1 LRCLKIEGKSI
12 YKVLESISS
21 PQDVKKLDISKMSE
35 LAEDIRG
42 MLVNSV
48 SRCGGHLAANL
59 GVVELTIALHYVFN
73 TPEDQIIWDVGHQS
87 YVHKMLTGRW
97 SQMATLRQF
106 GGLSGF
112 PKNEESPHDAYNTGH
127 SSTSISAALGLAMA
141 RDIKK
146 EKHSVVA
153 VIGDGAL
160 TGGMAYEALNHA
172 GQEGRDLIVVLND
185 NEMSISRNV
194 GAMSAYLNR
203 LRTDPSYSRKKEEI
217 ETALNK
223 IPGIGPNIA
232 RAAGRF
238 KDMVKYVMV
247 PGILF
252 EELGFTYIG
261 PVNGHN
267 LEGLITVLANVK
279 KMKGPVLVHTITQK
293 GRGYEPA
300 LNEPDRFHG
309 IGPFDISTGKQ
320 RPRTIKT
327 YTEVFGDFMLE
338 RAQEDDKLVAITAAM
353 ASGTGLVNFAHNY
366 PERFFDV
373 GICEQHAVTLAAGLA
388 RGGMRPVVAIYSTF
402 LQRAY
407 DQIVQDVALQN
418 LPVIFAIDRAGLVGE
433 DGPTHHGVLDLSCLR
448 SIPNLVIMAPA
459 NELELRNML
468 NTAFNIPGPVAIR
481 YPRGTGEG
489 LEIEGPPRI
498 LETGRSLL
506 LEEGEDLA
514 IIGVGRGVSM
524 GAEVRRI
531 LESRG
536 ISTALID
543 ARFVKPLDSKMIC
556 RAALHCKRVVCI
568 EDNYLAGGFGSAL
581 LEVLQDNN
589 INAEVLR
596 LGIPDEFIEHGRV
609 DQLFELLNLDSES
622 MVETIVTRWPGLL
635 KNGKIWGLFNFG
647 KG

>member
-1 LRCLKIEGKSI
+1 VIILYKI
-12 YKVLESISS
+12 LESISS
-21 PQDVKKLDISKMSE
+21 PQDVKKLSPAKMNE
-35 LAEDIRG
+35 LADDIRE
-42 MLVNSV
+42 LLINSV

-73 TPEDQIIWDVGHQS
+73 TPEDRIIWDVGHQS
-87 YVHKMLTGRW
+87 YVHKILTGRW
-97 SQMATLRQF
+97 QQMDSLRQF

-112 PKNEESPHDAYNTGH
+112 PKSEESPHDAFNTGH
-127 SSTSISAALGLAMA
+127 SSTSISAALGLVLA
-141 RDIKK
+141 RDIKE

-160 TGGMAYEALNHA
+160 TGGMAFEALNHA

-217 ETALNK
+217 ETALNR

-238 KDMVKYVMV
+238 KDMVKYFMV

-267 LEGLITVLANVK
+267 LEELITVLANVR

-293 GRGYEPA
+293 GRGYQPA
-300 LNEPDRFHG
+300 LNDPDRFHG

-327 YTEVFGDFMLE
+327 YTEVFGEFLLDRAEEDE
-338 RAQEDDKLVAITAAM
+338 RVVAITAAM
-353 ASGTGLVNFAHNY
+353 TSGTGLVEFSKRY
-366 PERFFDV
+366 PNRFFDV

-388 RGGMRPVVAIYSTF
+388 RGGMRPVVAVYSTF

-407 DQIVQDVALQN
+407 DQIVHDVALQK

-433 DGPTHHGVLDLSCLR
+433 DGPTHHGVFDLSYLR
-448 SIPNLVIMAPA
+448 NIPNLVIMAPS
-459 NELELRNML
+459 NEIELRNMFY
-468 NTAFNIPGPVAIR
+468 TAFNLEGPVAIR
-481 YPRGTGEG
+481 YPRGVGEG
-489 LEIEGPPRI
+489 LEITGPPR
-498 LETGRSLL
+498 LL
-506 LEEGEDLA
+506 QIGQSRILEEGDDLA
-514 IIGVGRGVSM
+514 IIAAGRGLNI
-524 GAEVRRI
+524 GAEVGK
-531 LESRG
+531 LLATRG
-536 ISTALID
+536 ITVTLLD
-543 ARFVKPLDSKMIC
+543 ARFVKPLDSKVIC
-556 RAALHCKRVVCI
+556 RSVIRCKRVLCI
-568 EDNYLAGGFGSAL
+568 EDNCLAGGFGSAL
-581 LEVLQDNN
+581 LELLADNN
-589 INAEVLR
+589 IKAEMLR
-596 LGIPDEFIEHGRV
+596 VGIPDEFIEHGRL
-609 DQLFELLNLDSES
+609 DQLLEFLNMDPES
-622 MVETIVTRWPGLL
+622 IVETVITRWPELL
-635 KNGKIWGLFNFG
+635 KNGRSWGLLTFG
-647 KG
+647 KN

>member
-1 LRCLKIEGKSI
+1 MYEILK
-12 YKVLESISS
+12 SISS
-21 PQDVKKLDISKMSE
+21 PQDIKKLDTVKMNE
-35 LAEDIRG
+35 LADDIRE
-42 MLVNSV
+42 LLINSV

-73 TPEDQIIWDVGHQS
+73 TPEDRIIWDVGHQS
-87 YVHKMLTGRW
+87 YVHKILTGRW
-97 SQMATLRQF
+97 QQMASLRQF

-112 PKNEESPHDAYNTGH
+112 PKSEESPHDAFNTGH
-127 SSTSISAALGLAMA
+127 SSTSISAALGLVLA
-141 RDIKK
+141 RDIKE

-160 TGGMAYEALNHA
+160 TGGMAFEALNHA

-217 ETALNK
+217 ETALNR

-232 RAAGRF
+232 RAAGKF
-238 KDMVKYVMV
+238 KDMVKYFMV
-247 PGILF
+247 PGIIF

-267 LEGLITVLANVK
+267 LDELITVLANVR

-293 GRGYEPA
+293 GRGYQPA

-327 YTEVFGDFMLE
+327 YTEVFGEFLLE
-338 RAQEDDKLVAITAAM
+338 RAGEDNRVVAITAAM
-353 ASGTGLVNFAHNY
+353 ASGTGLVEFSKRY
-366 PERFFDV
+366 PDRFFDV

-407 DQIVQDVALQN
+407 DQIVHDVALQK
-418 LPVIFAIDRAGLVGE
+418 LPVVFAIDRAGLVGE
-433 DGPTHHGVLDLSCLR
+433 DGPTHHGVFDLSYLR
-448 SIPNLVIMAPA
+448 NIPNLVIMAPS
-459 NELELRNML
+459 NEIELRNMF
-468 NTAFNIPGPVAIR
+468 NTAFNIEGPVAIR
-481 YPRGTGEG
+481 YPRGVGEG
-489 LEIEGPPRI
+489 LEIAGPPRL
-498 LETGRSLL
+498 LEPGKGRI
-506 LEEGEDLA
+506 LEEGDDLA
-514 IIGVGRGVSM
+514 IIAVGRGVSI
-524 GAEVRRI
+524 GTEVRKI
-531 LESRG
+531 LASRG
-536 ISTALID
+536 ISVTLVD

-556 RAALHCKRVVCI
+556 RAALRCGHVLCI
-568 EDNYLAGGFGSAL
+568 EDNSLAGGFGSAL
-581 LEVLQDNN
+581 LEMLQDNDVK
-589 INAEVLR
+589 AEVLR
-596 LGIPDEFIEHGRV
+596 VGIPDEFVEHGRL
-609 DQLFELLNLDSES
+609 DQLLEFLDMDPES
-622 MVETIVTRWPGLL
+622 IVETVISRWPGLL
-635 KNGKIWGLFNFG
+635 KNGRIRGLLNFG
-647 KG
+647 KN

>member
-1 LRCLKIEGKSI
+1 MYKI
-12 YKVLESISS
+12 LESISS
-21 PQDVKKLDISKMSE
+21 PQDIKTLDTVKMNE
-35 LAEDIRG
+35 LADDIRE
-42 MLVNSV
+42 LLINSV

-73 TPEDQIIWDVGHQS
+73 TPEDRIIWDVGHQS
-87 YVHKMLTGRW
+87 YVHKILTGRW
-97 SQMATLRQF
+97 QRMNSLRQF

-112 PKNEESPHDAYNTGH
+112 PKSEESPHDAFNTGH
-127 SSTSISAALGLAMA
+127 SSTSISAALGLVLA
-141 RDIKK
+141 RDIRK

-160 TGGMAYEALNHA
+160 TGGMAFEALNHA

-217 ETALNK
+217 ETALNR

-238 KDMVKYVMV
+238 KDMVKYFMV

-267 LEGLITVLANVK
+267 LEELITVLANVR

-293 GRGYEPA
+293 GRGYQPA
-300 LNEPDRFHG
+300 LNDPDRFHG
-309 IGPFDISTGKQ
+309 IGPFDIGTGKQ

-327 YTEVFGDFMLE
+327 YTEVFGEFILDQAE
-338 RAQEDDKLVAITAAM
+338 EDDRVVAITAAM
-353 ASGTGLVNFAHNY
+353 ASGTGLVEFSKRY
-366 PERFFDV
+366 PDRFFDV

-407 DQIVQDVALQN
+407 DQIVHDVALQK

-433 DGPTHHGVLDLSCLR
+433 DGPTHHGVFDLSYLR
-448 SIPNLVIMAPA
+448 NIPNLVIMAPS
-459 NELELRNML
+459 NEIELRNMFH
-468 NTAFNIPGPVAIR
+468 TAFNIEGPVAIR
-481 YPRGTGEG
+481 YPRGMGEG
-489 LEIEGPPRI
+489 LEIAGPSRLLELGQGRI
-498 LETGRSLL
+498 LE
-506 LEEGEDLA
+506 EGDDLA
-514 IIGVGRGVSM
+514 IIAVGQGVNI
-524 GAEVRRI
+524 GAEVRK
-531 LESRG
+531 LLASKG
-536 ISTALID
+536 ISVMLLD

-556 RAALHCKRVVCI
+556 RAAMRCEHVLCI
-568 EDNYLAGGFGSAL
+568 EDNCLAGGFGSAVLEL
-581 LEVLQDNN
+581 LEDNN
-589 INAEVLR
+589 IKAKVLR
-596 LGIPDEFIEHGRV
+596 VGIPDDFIEHGRL
-609 DQLFELLNLDSES
+609 DQLLEYLNMDPES
-622 MVETIVTRWPGLL
+622 IAETVIARWPGLL
-635 KNGKIWGLFNFG
+635 KNGRIWGLLNFG
-647 KG
+647 KN

>member
-1 LRCLKIEGKSI
+1 MYKI
-12 YKVLESISS
+12 LESISS
-21 PQDVKKLDISKMSE
+21 PQDIKTLDTVKMNE
-35 LAEDIRG
+35 LAADIRE
-42 MLVNSV
+42 LLISSV

-73 TPEDQIIWDVGHQS
+73 TPEDRIIWDVGHQS
-87 YVHKMLTGRW
+87 YVHKILTGRW
-97 SQMATLRQF
+97 QQMDSLRQF

-112 PKNEESPHDAYNTGH
+112 PKSEESPHDAFNTGH
-127 SSTSISAALGLAMA
+127 SSTSISAALGLVLA
-141 RDIKK
+141 RDIRK
-146 EKHSVVA
+146 EQHSVVA

-160 TGGMAYEALNHA
+160 TGGMAFEALNHA
-172 GQEGRDLIVVLND
+172 GQEGRDLVVVLND

-217 ETALNK
+217 ETALNR

-238 KDMVKYVMV
+238 KDMVKYFMV

-267 LEGLITVLANVK
+267 LEELITVLANVR

-293 GRGYEPA
+293 GRGYQPA
-300 LNEPDRFHG
+300 LNDPDRFHG

-327 YTEVFGDFMLE
+327 YTEVFGEFLLE
-338 RAQEDDKLVAITAAM
+338 RAEEDDKVVAITAAM
-353 ASGTGLVNFAHNY
+353 ASGTGLVEFSKRY
-366 PERFFDV
+366 PDRFFDV

-407 DQIVQDVALQN
+407 DQILHDVALQN

-433 DGPTHHGVLDLSCLR
+433 DGPTHHGVFDLSYLR
-448 SIPNLVIMAPA
+448 NIPNLVIMAPS
-459 NELELRNML
+459 NEIELRNML
-468 NTAFNIPGPVAIR
+468 NTAFNIQGPVAIR
-481 YPRGTGEG
+481 YPRGAGEG
-489 LEIEGPPRI
+489 LEIAGSPRLLEVGQGRI
-498 LETGRSLL
+498 LE
-506 LEEGEDLA
+506 EGDDLA
-514 IIGVGRGVSM
+514 IIAVGRGVSI
-524 GAEVRRI
+524 GTEVREM
-531 LESRG
+531 LVSRG
-536 ISTALID
+536 ISVMLMD

-556 RAALHCKRVVCI
+556 RLALRCGRVLCI
-568 EDNYLAGGFGSAL
+568 EDNCLAGGFGSAL
-581 LEVLQDNN
+581 LELLEDNN
-589 INAEVLR
+589 IKAEVLR
-596 LGIPDEFIEHGRV
+596 VGIPDEFIEHGRL
-609 DQLFELLNLDSES
+609 DQLLEFINMDPES
-622 MVETIVTRWPGLL
+622 IVETVITRWPGLL
-635 KNGKIWGLFNFG
+635 KNGRIWGLLNFG
-647 KG
+647 KN